1 MHRRMKLSL
10 IVGFLAAAP
19 AQAQTVPDSAVGEFV
34 DSHASVARL
43 GKIARWENGVCPSVA
58 GLPPNFVKFITKR
71 VRDVAASVGAPVDP
85 SETCQANI
93 NIVFTTKP
101 QALLDG
107 IRAKEP
113 VMLGYY
119 SSSEQA
125 DQMAKVN
132 YVIQAWHGTQTVD
145 LRGNVLIDSRYT
157 ENSGSAM
164 SSRAKSSTGSRLG
177 DGMHSSY
184 YRAIVVANPDRLG
197 DYEIGTLADHI
208 AFVALA
214 QPTTPDACTALPSIL
229 DMTNTACRKETPV
242 KGLTPADTG
251 YLRGLYQ
258 IDPGATLRTQKDG
271 IMFHVK
277 DALTAR

>member
-1 MHRRMKLSL
+1 MKFFLM
-10 IVGFLAAAP
+10 VGLLAAAP
-19 AQAQTVPDSAVGEFV
+19 AQAQTVPDAAIGEFV

-71 VRDVAASVGAPVDP
+71 VREVAASAGAPVDP

-101 QALLDG
+101 QGLLDG

-132 YVIQAWHGTQTVD
+132 YVIQAWHATQTVD

-164 SSRAKSSTGSRLG
+164 SARAKSSTGSRLG

-184 YRAIVVANPDRLG
+184 YRAVVVANPDKLG

-229 DMTNTACRKETPV
+229 DMTNAACRKEAPV

-271 IMFHVK
+271 IMFRVK
-277 DALTAR
+277 EALTAR

>member
-1 MHRRMKLSL
+1 MHRRVKLFL

-19 AQAQTVPDSAVGEFV
+19 ARAQTGPDAAIEEFV
-34 DSHASVARL
+34 DSHTSVARL
-43 GKIARWENGVCPSVA
+43 GKIARWESGVCPSVA
-58 GLPPNFVKFITKR
+58 GLPANFVKFITKR
-71 VRDVAASVGAPVDP
+71 VRDVAAAVGAPVDA

-132 YVIQAWHGTQTVD
+132 YVIQTWHATQTVD
-145 LRGNVLIDSRYT
+145 LRGNVVIDSRYAD
-157 ENSGSAM
+157 NSGSAM
-164 SSRAKSSTGSRLG
+164 SSRAKNSSGSRLG
-177 DGMHSSY
+177 DGIHSSY
-184 YRAIVVANPDRLG
+184 YRAVVVANPDRLG

-214 QPTTPDACTALPSIL
+214 QPATPDACTALPSIL
-229 DMTNTACRKETPV
+229 DMTNAACRREAPV

-251 YLRGLYQ
+251 YLRGLYS

-277 DALTAR
+277 DALTSR